1 MKGRLNEHPLP
12 ELIRELTEA
21 RASGALRLS
30 NVRVKGVVYFDGGE
44 VAAALTNVR
53 AFRLTE
59 VLRRGEAV
67 PAAVLD
73 ALLTEGMS
81 DDEAAAALAGKGVID
96 EAELLK
102 MRERLSGEVLRS
114 FLRWTEGEWEFDP
127 RVRLAGGAARTRVE
141 AAPLLAEGARQL
153 PPELAASRVSDDA
166 DVLTPAGGTE
176 ALESGGVQLL
186 PAEAFILSRV
196 TGPTTMGELVAVGG
210 LPEAETRRAVY
221 TLAVAG
227 LLRRE
232 RWARILNPEV
242 MRLARA
248 RAAEAPAPKQAPG
261 PPPTSSAQP
270 PSPAQPASP
279 ASPPPS
285 PPQPELV
292 APPVSEE
299 TSQRDALEELFE
311 RARGA
316 THYEV
321 LGVAQS
327 VKPDELKR
335 VYYSL
340 AKRLHPDRFR
350 RDSDE
355 GLRQQTD
362 VAFAKIAQ
370 AYDVLKDASLRA
382 SYDLKVAAKLAG
394 PPRQQEAPRP
404 PRPSAADASPARR
417 AEERFEQGMAAMRSG
432 DYQKARSL
440 LGEAALLAPNQ
451 ARYRAYYGRA
461 LSRAAESRRQAEVEL
476 QAAVSLEESN
486 PAYHFMLAEF
496 YRDVGFRRRAENECQ
511 RALTL
516 NPKHADAL
524 RLMRELRAAGSAQS

>member
-1 MKGRLNEHPLP
+1 MKGRLNKHPLP
-12 ELIRELTEA
+12 ELIREIAEA

-30 NVRVKGVVYFDGGE
+30 NERLKGVVYFDGGE

-67 PAAVLD
+67 PAEVLGS
-73 ALLTEGMS
+73 LLTEGMS
-81 DDEAAAALAGKGVID
+81 DEEAAAALAGKGVIE

-166 DVLTPAGGTE
+166 DVLTPAGGPE
-176 ALESGGVQLL
+176 ALEASGVQLL

-196 TGPTTMGELVAVGG
+196 AGPTTMGELVAVGG

-232 RWARILNPEV
+232 RWARVLNQEAI
-242 MRLARA
+242 RQAHARSTQ
-248 RAAEAPAPKQAPG
+248 AAAQKQTQAPE
-261 PPPTSSAQP
+261 PSST
-270 PSPAQPASP
+270 SPAT
-279 ASPPPS
+279 PS
-285 PPQPELV
+285 QPEPV
-292 APPVSEE
+292 AAPVKEE
-299 TSQRDALEELFE
+299 ESPRDALEELFE

-327 VKPDELKR
+327 VKPEELKR
-335 VYYSL
+335 VYYAL

-355 GLRQQTD
+355 ALRQQTD

-370 AYDVLKDASLRA
+370 AYDVLKDAALRA
-382 SYDLKVAAKLAG
+382 SYDLKVAARQAG
-394 PPRQQEAPRP
+394 PPRQQETPRP
-404 PRPSAADASPARR
+404 PRPPADVSPARR
-417 AEERFEQGMAAMRSG
+417 AEERFEQGMTAMRSG
-432 DYQKARSL
+432 DYQKARAL

-451 ARYRAYYGRA
+451 ARYRAFYGRA

-476 QAAVSLEESN
+476 QAAVSLEETN
-486 PAYHFMLAEF
+486 PAYHVMLAEF

-511 RALTL
+511 RALSL
-516 NPKHADAL
+516 NPKHADAQ
-524 RLMRELRAAGSAQS
+524 RLMRELRDAG